1 MADIFDEVSEDLR
14 KDQYKQIWFKYKKF
28 IISFVLIFILSVV
41 TFKFIETYQEKKK
54 IEIATFYFEGLQE
67 FKNKNY
73 EKAEV
78 LIDDEFIGVVFEDNE
93 DGDTCYQFNMTIL
106 SEDLDD

>member
-1 MADIFDEVSEDLR
+1 MDR
-14 KDQYKQIWFKYKKF
+14 
-28 IISFVLIFILSVV
+28 IIL
-41 TFKFIETYQEKKK
+41 KK
-54 IEIATFYFEGLQE
+54 IENFFKQKFNNKKIKIEGRA
-67 FKNKNY
+67 NKNDS
-73 EKAEV
+73 ADV